1 MYDPKRRLDFPGLLN
16 ARDLGG
22 YPTVD
27 GSRTSWRS
35 LIRSDDLSQLTRDG
49 LEALSRYGIET
60 VVDLRWPDEV
70 TAMPSPV
77 TSEPGGPMGQLKHIR
92 YEPFSLC
99 TPTQDEWRARRA
111 DSTAKE
117 LWNRAML
124 EHLRAELR
132 HVLQIIATASDGPLL
147 FHCVA
152 GKDRTGVLAALLL
165 ALANV
170 VPDAIAYDYAASFE
184 NLCDAYLKR
193 YADGEPAAIIEALQC
208 PEQGVHNMLAYLEQ
222 FGGAQGYLEA
232 IGMEHAHIARL
243 RARLRD

>member
-1 MYDPKRRLDFPGLLN
+1 MYDPKRRLDFPDLLN

-22 YPTVD
+22 YPTID
-27 GSRTSWRS
+27 GSRTRWRS
-35 LIRSDDLSQLTRDG
+35 LIRSDDLTQLTREG

-70 TAMPSPV
+70 AAMPSPV
-77 TSEPGGPMGQLKHIR
+77 SSGHIR

-99 TPTQDEWRARRA
+99 TPTQDEWRARRG
-111 DSTAKE
+111 DSAAKE
-117 LWNRAML
+117 HWNRAML

-132 HVLQIIATASDGPLL
+132 HVLQIIATASSGPLL

-165 ALANV
+165 ALADV

-184 NLCDAYLKR
+184 NLCDAYLER
-193 YADGEPAAIIEALQC
+193 YSDGDPAAIIEALQC
-208 PEQGVHNMLAYLEQ
+208 PEQGVHNMLAYLEK
-222 FGGAQGYLEA
+222 FGGARGYLEE
-232 IGMEHAHIARL
+232 IGMEREHIARL